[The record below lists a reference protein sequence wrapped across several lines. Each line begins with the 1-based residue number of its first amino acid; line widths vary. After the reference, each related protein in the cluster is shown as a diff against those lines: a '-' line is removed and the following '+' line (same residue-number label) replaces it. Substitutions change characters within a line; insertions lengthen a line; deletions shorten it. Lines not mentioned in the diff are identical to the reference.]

1 MEYSKITAIIRT
13 LKLEVVER
21 RLQKIGVKGIS
32 ISRVKG
38 YGEYKSYFRRDFMV
52 SHVRIEI
59 YSSVS
64 RVEEIVQVIMEAAH
78 CGLAGDGMV
87 AIIPVERIY
96 RIRTKTE
103 ADIEEI

>member
-1 MEYSKITAIIRT
+1 MEYSKITSIIRT
-13 LKLEVVER
+13 LKLEVVAR
-21 RLQKIGVKGIS
+21 RLQEIGVKGIS

-38 YGEYKSYFRRDFMV
+38 YGEYKNYFRRDFLV
-52 SHVRIEI
+52 SHVRIDI

-64 RVEEIVQVIMEAAH
+64 KVEEIVQVIIEAAH
-78 CGLAGDGMV
+78 SGLAGDGIV

-103 ADIEEI
+103 ATIEGI